1 MTGIEVLSTSE
12 IVSKYAYNRPTICIA
27 FGVTFCIF
35 LTIGIAMSVEMYDW
49 TYLFLGIFSGIIIG
63 FCVAGLIW
71 SITSTPEEYETRY
84 KIAISDEVLMNEF
97 FEKYE
102 LLEQEG
108 KIYTVRER

>member
-27 FGVTFCIF
+27 FGVVFCIF
-35 LTIGIAMSVEMYDW
+35 LTIGIAMSIESHDW
-49 TYLFLGIFSGIIIG
+49 TYLFLGMLSGVVIG
-63 FCVAGLIW
+63 FCVAGLVS
-71 SITSTPEEYETRY
+71 SITSTPEEYDTRY
-84 KIAISDEVLMNEF
+84 KITVSDEVLMNEF

-102 LLEQEG
+102 VLGQEG